1 MIGRV
6 TRSFQD
12 NLLRLLLAVSEGRGD
27 DATETAIKMGEPKEG
42 FDRAN
47 YKRRVVDLVAENRD
61 ASLSRLN
68 AGQVVLEITKISADC
83 WIRMPPEFTMIA
95 KALLNLDRIV
105 FTLDPTFD
113 PNTVI
118 RERATEIFQRNL
130 IKSMSPGNLLTGVV
144 EVKEFAEKLP
154 IRVNRILDAI
164 GNNELKIKVDA
175 IDEKVV
181 LDGLQKVANRIT
193 MGLVVAALIVGA
205 AMLMRV
211 ETNFKILG
219 YPGLAMIFFLLAAA
233 AGLILLFNILF
244 YDEKPDPKK
253 KN

>member
-1 MIGRV
+1 
-6 TRSFQD
+6 
-12 NLLRLLLAVSEGRGD
+12 
-27 DATETAIKMGEPKEG
+27 
-42 FDRAN
+42 
-47 YKRRVVDLVAENRD
+47 
-61 ASLSRLN
+61 
-68 AGQVVLEITKISADC
+68 
-83 WIRMPPEFTMIA
+83 
-95 KALLNLDRIV
+95 
-105 FTLDPTFD
+105 
-113 PNTVI
+113 
-118 RERATEIFQRNL
+118 
-130 IKSMSPGNLLTGVV
+130 MSPGNLLSGVV

-154 IRVNRILDAI
+154 PRVNRILDAI
-164 GNNELKIKVDA
+164 GNNELKIKVDT

-211 ETNFKILG
+211 ETSFRILG

-244 YDEKPDPKK
+244 YDEKPDDKK